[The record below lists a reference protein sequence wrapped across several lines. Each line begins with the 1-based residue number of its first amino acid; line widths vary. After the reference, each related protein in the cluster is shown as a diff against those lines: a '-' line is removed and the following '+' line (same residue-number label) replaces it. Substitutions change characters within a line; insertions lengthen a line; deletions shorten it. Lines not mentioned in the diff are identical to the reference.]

1 MRSLIARITEGTGK
15 ALNREETQRKA
26 AKGAKKKRRGNNYER
41 RREFVSRLSLREPR
55 LISDR

>member
-15 ALNREETQRKA
+15 AFNREETPQ
-26 AKGAKKKRRGNNYER
+26 KGAKKKRRGNNYEG